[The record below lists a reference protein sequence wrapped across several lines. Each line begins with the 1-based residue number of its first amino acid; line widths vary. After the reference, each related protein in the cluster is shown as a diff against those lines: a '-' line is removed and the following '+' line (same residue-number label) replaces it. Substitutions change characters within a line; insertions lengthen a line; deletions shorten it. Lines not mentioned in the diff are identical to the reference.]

1 MRDIKITDNEAGQRL
16 DRFLRKLLRETSL
29 TEIYK
34 CIRKGAVKVN
44 DKKAKENYMLQ
55 IGDVI
60 SLYVKDIDYQKTYNE
75 SFEEIKIVYEDNN
88 LIIVD
93 KPIGLLSHPE
103 SSKDKD
109 TLIQRVIGYMI
120 KSGKEE
126 FSPTFSPALC
136 NRLDRN
142 TSGLII
148 AAKNYTTLKNI
159 NKMIRERGLIKHYLC
174 VVKGVTQDKGEIK
187 SMIDKDKEK
196 RQAIIETTETDN
208 EVSFNGKEAKTAYE
222 KLADNGDF
230 SLLKVELITG
240 RFHQIRAHLSGIGNP
255 IIGDTKYGNKDVNHY
270 FSKKFGLN
278 NQFLVAYSLY
288 FKNPPDSCEYLKEK
302 YLYSSIPKEFAI
314 IIKSLFGHIR
324 VES

>member
-44 DKKAKENYMLQ
+44 GKKAKENYMLQ
-55 IGDVI
+55 IGDVV
-60 SLYVKDIDYQKTYNE
+60 SLYTEDANYQKTYNE
-75 SFEEIKIVYEDNN
+75 SFEEIKIVYEDDN

-93 KPIGLLSHPE
+93 KPAGLLSHPE

-109 TLIQRVIGYMI
+109 TLIQRVIGYII

-126 FSPTFSPALC
+126 FSPTFTPALC

-142 TSGLII
+142 TSGLVIV
-148 AAKNYTTLKNI
+148 AKNYTTLKNI
-159 NKMIRERGLIKHYLC
+159 NKMIRERDLIKHYLC
-174 VVKGVTQDKGEIK
+174 VVKGVTQDKGKIK

-196 RQAIIETTETDN
+196 RQAIIETTET
-208 EVSFNGKEAKTAYE
+208 VIGKEANTAYE

-240 RFHQIRAHLSGIGNP
+240 RFHQIRAHLASIGHP
-255 IIGDTKYGNKDVNHY
+255 VIGDAKYGDKDVNHY

-288 FKNPPDSCEYLKEK
+288 FKNPPDSLEYLKKK
-302 YLYSSIPKEFAI
+302 YFYSSIPGDFATI
-314 IIKSLFGHIR
+314 IQNLFDIR
-324 VES
+324 IEL

>member
-1 MRDIKITDNEAGQRL
+1 MRYINITDNEAGQRL
-16 DRFLRKLLRETSL
+16 DRFLRKLLKETSL

-44 DKKAKENYMLQ
+44 NKKAKENYMLQ
-55 IGDVI
+55 IGDVV
-60 SLYVKDIDYQKTYNE
+60 SLYIEETNHQKTYNE
-75 SFEEIKIVYEDNN
+75 SFEEIKIVYEDDN

-93 KPIGLLSHPE
+93 KPAGLLSHPE
-103 SSKDKD
+103 SFKDKD

-126 FSPTFSPALC
+126 FSPTFAPALC

-159 NKMIRERGLIKHYLC
+159 NEMIRERGLIKHYLC
-174 VVKGVTQDKGEIK
+174 VVKGVTQDEGEIK

-196 RQAIIETTETDN
+196 RQAIIETTET
-208 EVSFNGKEAKTAYE
+208 VIGKEARTAYE
-222 KLADNGDF
+222 KLTDNGDF

-240 RFHQIRAHLSGIGNP
+240 RFHQIRAHLSSIGHP
-255 IIGDTKYGNKDVNHY
+255 IIGDAKYGNKDVNHY

-288 FKNPPDSCEYLKEK
+288 FKNPPDSLEYLKEK
-302 YLYSSIPKEFAI
+302 YLYSSIPIDFASI
-314 IIKSLFGHIR
+314 VQNLFDYAKI
-324 VES
+324 EL

>member
-1 MRDIKITDNEAGQRL
+1 MRDINITDNEAGQRL
-16 DRFLRKLLRETSL
+16 DRFLRKLLKETSL

-34 CIRKGAVKVN
+34 CIRKGTVKVN
-44 DKKAKENYMLQ
+44 NKKAKENYMLQ
-55 IGDVI
+55 IGDVV
-60 SLYVKDIDYQKTYNE
+60 SLYIEDTNYQKTYNE
-75 SFEEIKIVYEDNN
+75 SFEEIKVVYEDDN
-88 LIIVD
+88 LIIVN
-93 KPIGLLSHPE
+93 KPVGLLSHPE

-109 TLIQRVIGYMI
+109 TLVQRVIGHMI

-126 FSPTFSPALC
+126 FSPTFAPALC

-174 VVKGVTQDKGEIK
+174 VVKGVTRDKGEIK
-187 SMIDKDKEK
+187 SLINKDKEK
-196 RQAIIETTETDN
+196 RQAIIDTTETII
-208 EVSFNGKEAKTAYE
+208 GKEARTAYE

-240 RFHQIRAHLSGIGNP
+240 RFHQIRAHLSSIGYP
-255 IIGDTKYGNKDVNHY
+255 IIGDTKYGDKDVNNY

-288 FKNPPDSCEYLKEK
+288 FKNPPDSLEYLKEK
-302 YLYSSIPKEFAI
+302 RLYSSIPKDFTTI
-314 IIKSLFGHIR
+314 IQNLFGHAKI
-324 VES
+324 EL